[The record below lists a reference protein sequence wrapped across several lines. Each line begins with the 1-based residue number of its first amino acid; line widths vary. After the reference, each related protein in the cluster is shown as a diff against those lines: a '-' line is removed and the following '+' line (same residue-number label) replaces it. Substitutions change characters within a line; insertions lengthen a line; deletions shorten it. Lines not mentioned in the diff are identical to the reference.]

1 MHDVQTIKIIQ
12 SAFTL
17 VGAARTKATI
27 ALRDAER
34 EVEQAVSHVEQTE
47 RAHVAA
53 LAYAADCQ
61 MRVHV
66 CRSRLLGVA

>member
-1 MHDVQTIKIIQ
+1 
-12 SAFTL
+12 
-17 VGAARTKATI
+17 
-27 ALRDAER
+27 
-34 EVEQAVSHVEQTE
+34 VSHVEQTE